1 MEELY
6 TREKARLGR
15 VFEVTEELDERNRV
29 ATAELSAR
37 DDWYVQH
44 MQLFEQ
50 LNEAI
55 HTRYTMIDRAVEAA
69 RDVLASQETFKE
81 RMEEALDAVKET
93 VEDIV
98 DGDEEED
105 ADESEADES

>member
-1 MEELY
+1 
-6 TREKARLGR
+6 
-15 VFEVTEELDERNRV
+15 
-29 ATAELSAR
+29 
-37 DDWYVQH
+37 
-44 MQLFEQ
+44 
-50 LNEAI
+50 
-55 HTRYTMIDRAVEAA
+55 MIDRAVEAA

-93 VEDIV
+93 ADDIV

>member
-1 MEELY
+1 
-6 TREKARLGR
+6 
-15 VFEVTEELDERNRV
+15 
-29 ATAELSAR
+29 
-37 DDWYVQH
+37 

-55 HTRYTMIDRAVEAA
+55 DTRYTMIDRAVEAA

-98 DGDEEED
+98 DGDDEDD